1 MSAGIAT
8 IFGVGYLRPAPGTWG
23 SLFALILAILL
34 LEAFGIIGFV
44 FALLFASVFGWW
56 ATSEYLKQTTTKDPS
71 EVVIDELVGLWI
83 AVLPVAWALFHYTLS
98 SLDLWPGW
106 ISSFFF
112 FRIFDIY
119 KPWLIGWADKKNGTL
134 GVMLDDIFAGIAAAI
149 CTIILALFYHGI
161 Y

>member
-1 MSAGIAT
+1 MSTVIAT
-8 IFGVGYLRPAPGTWG
+8 IFGIGYLRPAPGTWG

-34 LEAFGIIGFV
+34 LESFGIIGF
-44 FALLFASVFGWW
+44 ALSLLFASVFGWW
-56 ATSEYLKQTTTKDPS
+56 ATREYLKQTTSKDPS
-71 EVVIDELVGLWI
+71 EVVIDELIGLWI
-83 AVLPVAWALFHYTLS
+83 AVLPTAFAVFHYNVS

-106 ISSFFF
+106 TSSFFF

-119 KPWLIGWADKKNGTL
+119 KPSLIGWADRKNGTL

-149 CTIILALFYHGI
+149 CTIILAVFYHGI